1 MNRLVTIVVAA
12 AAALVLVA
20 GPAHAQRAQIGTL
33 SCDVSGGI
41 GLIVGSQRTM
51 NCVFT
56 PATPGPV
63 EYYTGSIT
71 KIGIDIGVTAAAQL
85 VWAVH
90 TSTSMWRGA
99 LTGSY
104 VGATAEATLGAGLGA
119 NVLVGGNN
127 RSVALQPLSIQGQIG
142 LNVAAGVAD
151 LELRYVR

>member
-1 MNRLVTIVVAA
+1 MLRFSTLI
-12 AAALVLVA
+12 AALVLVA
-20 GPAHAQRAQIGTL
+20 SPAQAQRAQIGTL

-56 PATPGPV
+56 PAGQGPV

-71 KIGIDIGVTAAAQL
+71 KIGIDIGVTAAAHL

-90 TSTSMWRGA
+90 ASTTMWRGA

-104 VGATAEATLGAGLGA
+104 VGATAEATVGAGLGA

-127 RSVALQPLSIQGQIG
+127 RTVALQPLSIQGQVG

>member
-1 MNRLVTIVVAA
+1 MNRLSTAIVAA
-12 AAALVLVA
+12 VISLGAMA
-20 GPAHAQRAQIGTL
+20 GPAQAQRAQIGTL

-71 KIGIDIGVTAAAQL
+71 KIGIDIGVTAAAHL

-90 TSTSMWRGA
+90 ASTTMWRGA

-104 VGATAEATLGAGLGA
+104 VGATAEATVGAGLGA
-119 NVLVGGNN
+119 NVLIGGNN
-127 RSVALQPLSIQGQIG
+127 RTVALQPLSIQGQVG